1 MQLAPMLLG
10 TVTGMTVWSILY
22 ASLGGASRSLLEGGA
37 DLEVLLE
44 GEGPIYCKTGLLLW
58 NEFCMPC
65 RGLLVQQLPQHSRC
79 LRAC

>member
-1 MQLAPMLLG
+1 MLSACSASNYLLGLTPVQLAPMLLG

-44 GEGPIYCKTGLLLW
+44 GE
-58 NEFCMPC
+58 N
-65 RGLLVQQLPQHSRC
+65 R
-79 LRAC
+79 